1 MNDHFMRK
9 TILGELEELVL
20 LVVAACNEDVYG
32 IPVMEE
38 LQQQTGRDFTIS
50 AVHTTLYRLEEK
62 GFLSSSVGGATAERG
77 GRRKR
82 LFALT
87 AAGGEVLLEIQ
98 QTRTRLWQSIPQAKL
113 ELMGLSANPF

>member
-1 MNDHFMRK
+1 MKK

-20 LVVAACNEDVYG
+20 LVVAGSVDDVYG
-32 IPVMEE
+32 VPVMEQ
-38 LQQQTGRDFTIS
+38 LQLQTGRNFTIS

-62 GFLSSSVGGATAERG
+62 GFLSSSVGGATTERG

-87 AAGGEVLLEIQ
+87 AAGGRALLDIQ
-98 QTRTRLWQSIPQAKL
+98 AMRHRLWQAIPEEKL
-113 ELMGLSANPF
+113 QLLGL

>member
-1 MNDHFMRK
+1 MRK

-20 LVVAACNEDVYG
+20 LVVAASTEEAYG
-32 IPVMEE
+32 VTVCEQ
-38 LQQQTGRDFTIS
+38 LQAETGRSFTIS

-62 GFLSSSVGGATAERG
+62 KFLSSQVGGVTAERG

-87 AAGGEVLLEIQ
+87 PEGARVLLEIQ
-98 QTRTRLWQSIPQAKL
+98 QTRLRLWHAIPQGKL
-113 ELMGLSANPF
+113 QLLGLSR

>member
-1 MNDHFMRK
+1 MKK

-20 LVVAACNEDVYG
+20 LVVAASTEEVYG
-32 IPVMEE
+32 VPVMEQ
-38 LQQQTGRDFTIS
+38 LQHQTGRDFTIS

-77 GRRKR
+77 GRSKR

-87 AAGGEVLLEIQ
+87 AAGGQVLLEMQ
-98 QTRTRLWQSIPQAKL
+98 QTRNRLWQSIPQSKL
-113 ELMGLSANPF
+113 QLLGKLDLNTI

>member
-1 MNDHFMRK
+1 MRK

-20 LVVAACNEDVYG
+20 LIVASSTEEVYG
-32 IPVMEE
+32 VPVMEE

-87 AAGGEVLLEIQ
+87 AAGGKALLEVQ
-98 QTRTRLWQSIPQAKL
+98 EMRSRLWQAIPQGRL
-113 ELMGLSANPF
+113 HLLSPNHSVEK

>member
-1 MNDHFMRK
+1 MRK

-20 LVVAACNEDVYG
+20 LVVATCNEDVYG

>member
-1 MNDHFMRK
+1 MRK

-20 LVVAACNEDVYG
+20 LVVAASSQDAYG
-32 IPVMEE
+32 VTVCEQ
-38 LQQQTGRDFTIS
+38 LQAETGRSFSIS

-62 GFLSSSVGGATAERG
+62 GFLSSQVGGATAERG

-87 AAGGEVLLEIQ
+87 TAGGRALLEVQ
-98 QTRTRLWQSIPQAKL
+98 RMRTRLWESIPAGKL
-113 ELMGLSANPF
+113 QLLGL

>member
-1 MNDHFMRK
+1 MKK

-20 LVVAACNEDVYG
+20 LVVASSTEDVYG
-32 IPVMEE
+32 VPVMEQ
-38 LQQQTGRDFTIS
+38 LQQETGRSFTVS

-87 AAGGEVLLEIQ
+87 AAGGQVLLEIQ
-98 QTRTRLWQSIPQAKL
+98 QMRTRLWQAIPEDKFQL
-113 ELMGLSANPF
+113 LGLSTNLF